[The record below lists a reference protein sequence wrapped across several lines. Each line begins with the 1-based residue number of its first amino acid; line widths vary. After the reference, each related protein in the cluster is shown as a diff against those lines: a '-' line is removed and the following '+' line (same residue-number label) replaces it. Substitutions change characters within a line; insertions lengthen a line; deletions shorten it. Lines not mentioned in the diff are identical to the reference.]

1 MHKYK
6 SRAVLGIAVITHIL
20 ANKAGSV
27 LLRRGN
33 MGESLPR
40 IKLEKSRDMSDIF
53 EKLKKLQEMAKG
65 VFDSADRMTHG
76 WLGIV
81 FRAAMQTFKPETSIS
96 AAALAYYALFSLF
109 PIILVTIFI
118 ASFPLLP
125 FLNQQSILN
134 KLEFVAPSL
143 GQLLGPNISHIVATR
158 GTVTIVALVSL
169 VWSGST
175 IFNMLN
181 QTLSDLWGIKRKI
194 PMWERR
200 GLAILLVLVF
210 AGPVLVLVSF
220 ASSMLSTVYSFLSVQ
235 FTTLTNAISLIV
247 SIVLDIGLFAMFF
260 AIFPHGKANWR
271 ELLPGAIAAGVLWEL
286 AKRAFLAFES
296 SYLSTNNLIYGSV
309 ATIIAFL
316 FWSYVSSMI
325 FMFGAFLGRAY
336 FRYKEQT

>member
-1 MHKYK
+1 MDLFDIGKKIEQAQETARELFHK
-6 SRAVLGIAVITHIL
+6 
-20 ANKAGSV
+20 
-27 LLRRGN
+27 
-33 MGESLPR
+33 
-40 IKLEKSRDMSDIF
+40 
-53 EKLKKLQEMAKG
+53 
-65 VFDSADRMTHG
+65 ADHRSHG
-76 WLGIV
+76 WLGIIV
-81 FRAAMQTFKPETSIS
+81 SAVSQTLKPDTSIS

-125 FLNQQSILN
+125 FLNQHSILN

-143 GQLLGPNISHIVATR
+143 SSLLGPNISKIVATR

-181 QTLSDLWGIKRKI
+181 QTMSDLWGNKMKV

-210 AGPVLVLVSF
+210 AGPVLVLASF
-220 ASSMLSTVYSFLSVQ
+220 GSSMLSSLDSFLPMR
-235 FTTLTNAISLIV
+235 FTGLTNVISVIV
-247 SIVLDIGLFAMFF
+247 SILLDIALFALFYN
-260 AIFPHGKANWR
+260 IFPHGRATWR
-271 ELLPGAIAAGVLWEL
+271 ELSTGAIAAGILWEV

-296 SYLSTNNLIYGSV
+296 SYLSSNNLIYGSV

-316 FWSYVSSMI
+316 FWAYLSSMI
-325 FMFGAFLGRAY
+325 FMFGAYLGRVY
-336 FRYKEQT
+336 FRYTQQAGGN